1 MSPHPTWSH
10 LDYCGGGEGY
20 YAFEREDED
29 TLELFVGENQIP
41 EFHARIDTLHRR
53 LTYENAMAHPA
64 VLVRP
69 NSARVFHLHT
79 DGRIRVE
86 PGDVLASFTGE
97 IGELAVVRV
106 IRENPTDRAAALVS
120 RILELSRGTIVAARF
135 ISTEVPALAEESAD
149 LTLAVA

>member
-1 MSPHPTWSH
+1 
-10 LDYCGGGEGY
+10 
-20 YAFEREDED
+20 
-29 TLELFVGENQIP
+29 
-41 EFHARIDTLHRR
+41 
-53 LTYENAMAHPA
+53 

-69 NSARVFHLHT
+69 NSARVFHLHR
-79 DGRIRVE
+79 DGRLRVE
-86 PGDVLASFTGE
+86 PGDVLVSFAGE

-135 ISTEVPALAEESAD
+135 ISAEVPALAEESAD